1 MRIALTT
8 AMLLAAT
15 LVCAEEP
22 SSADAKP
29 TPAAEATQASPSEQ
43 AAEPAATEQATAAD
57 EESTATEKAADA
69 AEQPAAD
76 DGQDGSIAV
85 FKANSVEHFGKST
98 LPVQRVYGDYT
109 AVVEEVMSKEKVPPG
124 YRSKRI
130 NGKQVYCTASGAVT
144 GARLSA
150 KEQCRTEEQLRA
162 IAKKKA
168 EMEQR

>member
-69 AEQPAAD
+69 ALQAIALLRRTLDEAAPMAAAD
-76 DGQDGSIAV
+76 GQV
-85 FKANSVEHFGKST
+85 
-98 LPVQRVYGDYT
+98 
-109 AVVEEVMSKEKVPPG
+109 
-124 YRSKRI
+124 
-130 NGKQVYCTASGAVT
+130 TASG
-144 GARLSA
+144 
-150 KEQCRTEEQLRA
+150 
-162 IAKKKA
+162 
-168 EMEQR
+168 

>member
-69 AEQPAAD
+69 AEQAAAD
-76 DGQDGSIAV
+76 DA
-85 FKANSVEHFGKST
+85 KA
-98 LPVQRVYGDYT
+98 
-109 AVVEEVMSKEKVPPG
+109 EEDKPFKVPPG

>member
-29 TPAAEATQASPSEQ
+29 TPAAEATQASPSEP
-43 AAEPAATEQATAAD
+43 AAEPAATEQATAT
-57 EESTATEKAADA
+57 EESTATQATADA

-76 DGQDGSIAV
+76 DAA
-85 FKANSVEHFGKST
+85 KADDAKPF
-98 LPVQRVYGDYT
+98 
-109 AVVEEVMSKEKVPPG
+109 KVPPG
-124 YRSKRI
+124 YRAKRI
-130 NGKQVYCTASGAVT
+130 NGKQMYCTASGQVT
-144 GARLSA
+144 GARLSG
-150 KEQCRTEEQLRA
+150 KEQCRTEDQLRA
-162 IAKKKA
+162 IEKRKA